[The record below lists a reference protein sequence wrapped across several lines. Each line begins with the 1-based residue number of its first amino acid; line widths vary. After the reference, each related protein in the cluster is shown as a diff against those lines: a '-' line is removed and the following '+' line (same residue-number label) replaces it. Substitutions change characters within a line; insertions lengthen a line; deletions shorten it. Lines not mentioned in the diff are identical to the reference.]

1 MQGMTDLVR
10 DARKGA
16 ERAKVRERLLGCGVA
31 EIALGDFDE
40 QLSLVLGDERD
51 LLSPLSPAH

>member
-1 MQGMTDLVR
+1 MTDLVR
-10 DARKGA
+10 DACKGA
-16 ERAKVRERLLGCGVA
+16 ERAKLRERLLDRGVA

-51 LLSPLSPAH
+51 LLSPLSPVH